1 MGGGGGVY
9 ILPARVR
16 SFFYL
21 TGGWGGDGERR
32 C

>member
-1 MGGGGGVY
+1 MGGGGVY

-21 TGGWGGDGERR
+21 TGGWEGGEGGRR